1 MKKFKIIVS
10 SILMCIILFVVF
22 VFSDDKELQK
32 DVVEKM
38 TDTIVDIATNESTTE
53 ILSLTAEDEQI
64 LEVQETTENE
74 AFKEQR
80 QVAYEGAE
88 KTPYIQLE
96 DYA

>member
-22 VFSDDKELQK
+22 AFSDDKELQK

-74 AFKEQR
+74 AFFH
-80 QVAYEGAE
+80 
-88 KTPYIQLE
+88 
-96 DYA
+96 

>member
-22 VFSDDKELQK
+22 AFSDDKELQK

-64 LEVQETTENE
+64 LEVQETT
-74 AFKEQR
+74 
-80 QVAYEGAE
+80 
-88 KTPYIQLE
+88 
-96 DYA
+96 

>member
-22 VFSDDKELQK
+22 TFSDDKELQK

-64 LEVQETTENE
+64 L
-74 AFKEQR
+74 
-80 QVAYEGAE
+80 
-88 KTPYIQLE
+88 
-96 DYA
+96 

>member
-22 VFSDDKELQK
+22 AFSDDKELQK

-53 ILSLTAEDEQI
+53 ILSLTADDMPQNTHRVR
-64 LEVQETTENE
+64 LRRSHCK
-74 AFKEQR
+74 A
-80 QVAYEGAE
+80 
-88 KTPYIQLE
+88 P
-96 DYA
+96 

>member
-64 LEVQETTENE
+64 LEVLETTENE
-74 AFKEQR
+74 AF
-80 QVAYEGAE
+80 
-88 KTPYIQLE
+88 
-96 DYA
+96 